1 MKLKDACSLE
11 GKLWQTIQ
19 RIKKHR
25 YHNWQKAWRAKARVF
40 PVVMYGCESW
50 TTKKLSAEELMLQNC
65 SVEKTLESPLDC
77 KEIKPVNPQGNQFW
91 IFIGRTNAEAE
102 APVLWSPDAKN
113 WLTGKDLDAGKDGR
127 QEEKGVTENEMV
139 GWHHWL
145 NGHAFE
151 YALGVGVDREAWRAA
166 VHGFTELDT
175 TEWLNWYWLTFTGLK
190 YWEILLKNR
199 HIRVC
204 YFILKA
210 TMRLKNIL

>member
-1 MKLKDACSLE
+1 MLLIVVLE
-11 GKLWQTIQ
+11 KI
-19 RIKKHR
+19 
-25 YHNWQKAWRAKARVF
+25 F
-40 PVVMYGCESW
+40 
-50 TTKKLSAEELMLQNC
+50 
-65 SVEKTLESPLDC
+65 ESPLDC
-77 KEIKPVNPQGNQFW
+77 REIQPAYPKGNQSW
-91 IFIGRTNAEAE
+91 IFIGRTDADAET
-102 APVLWSPDAKN
+102 PILWPSDAKN
-113 WLTGKDLDAGKDGR
+113 WLIGKVPYAGKDWR
-127 QEEKGVTENEMV
+127 QKDKGMTENEMV

-199 HIRVC
+199 HIWVC